1 MRNSTSH
8 ALPIPGRQ
16 AVALGAFCVLFSGVS
31 VLSDGFDGTGTLG
44 GIFEHY
50 GSLGGLC
57 LAFLGTLLF
66 TLLLGLVLFSFWGR
80 GGGDSERRPLTRRQL
95 GLCALLLFAA
105 WLPWILS
112 HYPGTMRD
120 DTVPQLF
127 QWYGIY
133 MYYTQHPLIDTF
145 VFGLFFSLGDLLGS
159 KTLGLFI
166 YIVLQAALSSL
177 LFTWVIS
184 YLWKRGVGKLVIAL
198 VLVYYAF
205 SRVVYQP
212 IDAMSKDSLN
222 GLLSVVVFLGL
233 IEVIRTDLGALR
245 DLRFSVPLALCLML
259 CVATKRTLLY
269 ILLAFCMVY
278 LVKLLIQRR
287 DARRFALVCILPIL
301 VSGFVVVPTINR
313 VVGADENETYE
324 MYSIP
329 TQQIVRT
336 LISHPDALSE
346 SEYERLANYIDI
358 DAARESY
365 NYMRA
370 DDALLKVEDGAPF
383 LSSCLDIWI
392 KLGIKYPD
400 SYFAAWLGLAGR
412 WFSFTTMIDY
422 GHDSGVELYDGPHMS
437 NWRAFFSKDRVT
449 PNIADEFLADFDF
462 DRIEALQPLTDVL
475 EKGDDLQR
483 GIYAISS
490 YGLYCTF
497 LPLLAFVWA
506 LVAKNWRCVLFSL
519 LFVISTLSL
528 LVGPLTLYWY
538 TVPTVWVM
546 PLLMCAPTIL
556 RSGAAAE

>member
-1 MRNSTSH
+1 MSGTRH
-8 ALPIPGRQ
+8 VLPIPGKQ
-16 AVALGAFCVLFSGVS
+16 AVVLGVFCVFFSGLS
-31 VLSDGFDGTGTLG
+31 VLSDGFDEEGTLG

-66 TLLLGLVLFSFWGR
+66 TLLLGLMLFLFWGR
-80 GGGDSERRPLTRRQL
+80 GRRDSERRPLTRHQL
-95 GLCALLLFAA
+95 GLCALLLFVA
-105 WLPWILS
+105 WLPWMLS

-127 QWYGIY
+127 QWYGEY

-159 KTLGLFI
+159 KTIGLFI
-166 YIVLQAALSSL
+166 YIILQAVLSSV

-184 YLWKRGVGKLVIAL
+184 YLWKHGVCKPVIAL
-198 VLVYYAF
+198 VFVYYAF

-222 GLLSVVVFLGL
+222 GLFSVVVFLGI
-233 IEVIRTDLGALR
+233 IEVIRTDLGVLR
-245 DLRFSVPLALCLML
+245 DLRFSVPFALCLVF

-269 ILLAFCMVY
+269 ILLGFCGVY
-278 LVKLLIQRR
+278 LAKLLMQKQGV
-287 DARRFALVCILPIL
+287 RRFAVACILPVL
-301 VSGFVVVPTINR
+301 VSGFVMVPAINGL
-313 VVGADENETYE
+313 VGADENETYE

-336 LISHPDALSE
+336 LISHPDALSD
-346 SEYERLANYIDI
+346 SEYERLSKYIDI

-365 NYMRA
+365 NFKRSDEA
-370 DDALLKVEDGAPF
+370 LHKVKDDTPF
-383 LSSCLDIWI
+383 FSSCLDIWI
-392 KLGIKYPD
+392 KLGIEYPD

-412 WFSFTTMIDY
+412 WFSLTKTIDY
-422 GHDSGVELYDGPHMS
+422 GHDSKIELFDDAHMS

-449 PNIADEFLADFDF
+449 PNRADEFLADFDF
-462 DRIEALQPLTDVL
+462 NRIEALSPLTDAL
-475 EKGDDLQR
+475 EKGDALQR

-497 LPLLAFVWA
+497 FPLLAFVWA
-506 LVAKNWRCVLFSL
+506 LVVKNGRCALFSL
-519 LFVISTLSL
+519 LFVITMLSL

-538 TVPTVWVM
+538 TVPTVWVI
-546 PLLMCAPTIL
+546 PLLLCAPAFL
-556 RSGAAAE
+556 RSGTVMD